1 MRIVCVGGGPAGLF
15 FSILMRLRDDAHEVT
30 VLERNPPG
38 ATYGFG
44 VVFSDAT
51 LEEIAAGDPP
61 SYAEIT
67 RHFHHWDDI
76 DIHYRGELL
85 RSTGHGFSGL
95 ARSTLLE
102 ILSARARE
110 LGVDLQHGVDV
121 TDPSPWEDA
130 DLLVAAD
137 GVNSTVRE
145 LHPERYEPRID
156 LRPNRFVW
164 LGTTRPFPAFTFYF
178 REDEHGLWRVHAYQ
192 YEPAEGGEAR
202 STFIVEAREETWA
215 ATGLPE
221 DDEEAAAAFCA
232 DLFEEELEGHPLV
245 LNRSIWRRFPTLRTG
260 RWWHGNTV
268 LIGDAAH
275 TAHFSVGSGTRMA
288 MLDAIALRDAL
299 AAHDGE
305 PCRALPAYEEAR
317 RPEVESLQRAARASL
332 EWFEGTER
340 YMDDEP
346 EQFAF
351 SLLTRSLRITH
362 QDLRIRDPVFTA
374 GVDRRFA
381 ERAAGQA
388 EVAVPTDPPPPP
400 MFTPFRL
407 RGLLLQ
413 NRVVVSAMCQYS
425 AADGTPD
432 DWHLVHLG
440 SRAVGGAGLVMS
452 EMTNVSARGR
462 ISPGCTGMYLPEHVP
477 AWKRIVD
484 FVHDQS
490 RAKIG
495 LQLGH
500 AGRKGSTRLSWEG
513 DVEPLEEGGWDVLA
527 PSALPWKPE
536 NPVPRPMDRQD
547 MDRVRE
553 EYVRAAENGHGGGL
567 RPPRDPLRPRL
578 PAGQLHLPTHQ
589 HARGR
594 VRRAAG
600 EPDAL
605 PAGGAA
611 RRAGRV
617 ARGPA
622 HFRADLGGRL
632 GAGRHDGRRRGG
644 GGPQGRR
651 GGRRYRGRVG
661 RTDGPVAAAALRA
674 TVPDTLRRPDPAR
687 GGDPDHGG
695 REHLLVHGREH
706 DPRGGPSGPV
716 LPGAGPPVGAV
727 LDAPR
732 RVRPRVR
739 PAVAEAILDAGRLYP
754 PLRMGLLD
762 VDRTEPADS
771 TRASSGSDE
780 TPPAPADESRYL
792 TYAGYLHLDELL
804 SLQRRRAGEHDEM
817 LFIII
822 HQVYELWFKEL
833 LHELDYVEQLLGR
846 DDLPTALHTM
856 KRILTVLKVMVAQI
870 DILETMT
877 PREFLTFRNRLE
889 AASGLESFQFR
900 ELEFALGIKRPGI
913 LERYPEGSEPR
924 SRLQQRLERPT
935 LWDAFLEHVN
945 RSGFPVPRSALEREV
960 SRPVEASPQVQ
971 DVLVRV
977 YAESPALA
985 QLCERLVD
993 LDEGLQE
1000 WRYRHVKMVERTIG
1014 AKRGTGGTEGAG
1026 YLRTTLSR
1034 PVFPDLW
1041 EIRTRL

>member
-299 AAHDGE
+299 AEHDGE

-553 EYVRAAENGHGGGL
+553 EYVRAAEMAMEAGFDLLEIHFAHGYLLASFISPLTNTREDEYGGPLENRMRYPLEVL
-567 RPPRDPLRPRL
+567 RAVRAVWPEDRPISVRISAVDWA
-578 PAGQLHLPTHQ
+578 PGGMTADDAVEVARRVAGAGGDIVDVSAGQTVPWQQPRYGRQFQTPFADRIRHEVGIPTM
-589 HARGR
+589 AVGNISSFMD
-594 VRRAAG
+594 VNTILAAG
-600 EPDAL
+600 
-605 PAGGAA
+605 
-611 RRAGRV
+611 
-617 ARGPA
+617 
-622 HFRADLGGRL
+622 RADLCCLARAHLWEPYWTRHAAYAL
-632 GAGRHDGRRRGG
+632 G
-644 GGPQGRR
+644 
-651 GGRRYRGRVG
+651 Y
-661 RTDGPVAAAALRA
+661 
-674 TVPDTLRRPDPAR
+674 
-687 GGDPDHGG
+687 
-695 REHLLVHGREH
+695 
-706 DPRGGPSGPV
+706 
-716 LPGAGPPVGAV
+716 
-727 LDAPR
+727 
-732 RVRPRVR
+732 
-739 PAVAEAILDAGRLYP
+739 
-754 PLRMGLLD
+754 
-762 VDRTEPADS
+762 
-771 TRASSGSDE
+771 
-780 TPPAPADESRYL
+780 
-792 TYAGYLHLDELL
+792 
-804 SLQRRRAGEHDEM
+804 
-817 LFIII
+817 
-822 HQVYELWFKEL
+822 
-833 LHELDYVEQLLGR
+833 
-846 DDLPTALHTM
+846 DLPWPKPYSTL
-856 KRILTVLKVMVAQI
+856 
-870 DILETMT
+870 DDYT
-877 PREFLTFRNRLE
+877 PRF
-889 AASGLESFQFR
+889 
-900 ELEFALGIKRPGI
+900 
-913 LERYPEGSEPR
+913 
-924 SRLQQRLERPT
+924 
-935 LWDAFLEHVN
+935 
-945 RSGFPVPRSALEREV
+945 
-960 SRPVEASPQVQ
+960 
-971 DVLVRV
+971 
-977 YAESPALA
+977 
-985 QLCERLVD
+985 
-993 LDEGLQE
+993 E
-1000 WRYRHVKMVERTIG
+1000 W
-1014 AKRGTGGTEGAG
+1014 G
-1026 YLRTTLSR
+1026 Y
-1034 PVFPDLW
+1034 
-1041 EIRTRL
+1041 